1 MTTTVQRQA
10 HFDHLRILLTFLVVL
25 HHAAITYGGSGGW
38 YWRELPNA
46 SVTPLI
52 MLNAIDQS
60 FFMGFFFLLS
70 GYFMVASLERKT
82 TANFLIDRFMRLGIP
97 LLVYFFVLSP
107 LTIALAHNAPATLGE
122 KWWMM
127 IKDQQFAPGPLW
139 FAEALLIFAA
149 LYLAIN
155 KIIAVKH
162 WSPERLPGF
171 AALLLV
177 ALGLGI
183 ISFAVRL
190 KVPVGEDVLWLQL
203 GFFPCYVFLFFAG
216 CAAHKHQLLDKV
228 DGKYAAP
235 WLLISLVAVATLPFA
250 LMKLLGDGPFEGG
263 WNANAIYYAF
273 WDPLTGWG
281 IILGLLWFFRR
292 FLAVPG
298 LLSAWIARRVYGV
311 FIFHAPIL
319 VAYSVMFAP
328 LTLSPYGKFIMVSLL
343 TFLSGLLVTSLCLLF
358 PPAKKIL

>member
-1 MTTTVQRQA
+1 MTVAVQRQA

-46 SVTPLI
+46 SSVPLI

-82 TANFLIDRFMRLGIP
+82 TASFLIDRFLRLGIP

-107 LTIALAHNAPATLGE
+107 LTIALAYDSPATIGE

-127 IKDQQFAPGPLW
+127 VKDQQFGPGPLW
-139 FAEALLIFAA
+139 FAEALLIFAFA
-149 LYLAIN
+149 YLLIN
-155 KIIAVKH
+155 KIIAVKR

-171 AALLLV
+171 GVLLFT
-177 ALGLGI
+177 ALGLGLV
-183 ISFAVRL
+183 SFVLRL
-190 KVPVGEDVLWLQL
+190 KIPIGSDVLWLQL
-203 GFFPCYVFLFFAG
+203 GFFPCYIFLFFAG

-235 WLLISLVAVATLPFA
+235 WGLVSLLAIATLPFA
-250 LMKLLGDGPFEGG
+250 LMQLFGDGPFEGG
-263 WNANAIYYAF
+263 LNTNAIYYAF

-281 IILGLLWFFRR
+281 IILGLLWLFRR
-292 FLAVPG
+292 FLATPTP
-298 LLSAWIARRVYGV
+298 LLAWIARRVYGV

-319 VAYSVMFAP
+319 VAFSVMFAP
-328 LTLSPYGKFIMVSLL
+328 FTLNPYCKFIVVSLL
-343 TFLSGLLVTSLCLLF
+343 AFLSGLLVTSLCFLF

>member
-1 MTTTVQRQA
+1 MTPVQRQA

-25 HHAAITYGGSGGW
+25 HHAAITYGGSGSW

-46 SVTPLI
+46 SSVPLI

-82 TANFLIDRFMRLGIP
+82 TTNFLIDRFLRLGIP
-97 LLVYFFVLSP
+97 LLFYFFVLSP
-107 LTIALAHNAPATLGE
+107 LTIVLAYDSPAMIGE
-122 KWWMM
+122 KWWLM
-127 IKDQQFAPGPLW
+127 INDKQFGPGPLW
-139 FAEALLIFAA
+139 FAEALLIFAFT
-149 LYLAIN
+149 YLLIN
-155 KIIAVKH
+155 KIISVKH
-162 WSPERLPGF
+162 WSPTRLPGF
-171 AALLLV
+171 AVLMVV
-177 ALGLGI
+177 ALGLGL
-183 ISFAVRL
+183 ISFVLRL
-190 KVPVGEDVLWLQL
+190 TIPVGSEVLWLQL

-235 WLLISLVAVATLPFA
+235 WVFISLVAIATLPFA
-250 LMKLLGDGPFEGG
+250 LMKLFGDGPFEGG
-263 WNANAIYYAF
+263 WNTNAAYYAW

-292 FLAVPG
+292 FLATPTVA
-298 LLSAWIARRVYGV
+298 SEWVARRVYGV
-311 FIFHAPIL
+311 FIFHAPVL
-319 VAYSVMFAP
+319 VALSVMFAP
-328 LTLSPYGKFIMVSLL
+328 LTLNPYCKFMVVSIL
-343 TFLSGLLVTSLCLLF
+343 TFLAGLLVTSFCFLF

>member
-1 MTTTVQRQA
+1 MTTSVQRQA

-46 SVTPLI
+46 SSIPLI

-82 TANFLIDRFMRLGIP
+82 TASFLLDRLVRLGIP
-97 LLVYFFVLSP
+97 LLFYFFVLAP
-107 LTIALAHNAPATLGE
+107 LTAALAYDAPTSVGE
-122 KWWMM
+122 KWWWM
-127 IKDQQFAPGPLW
+127 IKSLQFSPGPLW
-139 FAEALLIFAA
+139 FAEALLIFAVM
-149 LYLAIN
+149 YLLIN
-155 KIIAVKH
+155 RLFNVNR
-162 WSPERLPGF
+162 WSPQHLPGF
-171 AALLLV
+171 GWLLV
-177 ALGLGI
+177 IALGLGL
-183 ISFAVRL
+183 ISFVVRF
-190 KVPVGEDVLWLQL
+190 KIPVGTDVLWLQL

-228 DGKYAAP
+228 DGNYAAP
-235 WLLISLVAVATLPFA
+235 WLLISLAAIATLPLV
-250 LMKLLGDGPFEGG
+250 LMGIWGEGAFEGG
-263 WNANAIYYAF
+263 WNTNAAYYAF

-292 FLAVPG
+292 YLATPTP
-298 LLSAWIARRVYGV
+298 LSQWVARRAYGV

-319 VAYSVMFAP
+319 VALSVAFF
-328 LTLSPYGKFIMVSLL
+328 PYAFNPYLKFIVVSVVAFVL
-343 TFLSGLLVTSLCLLF
+343 GLLLTSLCLLL
-358 PPAKKIL
+358 PVMRRIL